1 MQRFALLMC
10 NICKIIKG
18 GKYMK
23 RTVRQ
28 LILFLLA
35 AFAALALY
43 SCKSG
48 GVTSAAKSTE
58 NTHEHTPFDGN
69 NVIEHVQEGYC
80 GNTYTTVEYNPD
92 GKTLWKRS
100 FMSTNSIEVTDMLR
114 YLNYKDEICECEPEY
129 RVYTEG
135 GCIYGVS
142 LKHGFVR
149 SDTAQ
154 VNLTEEQ
161 LAKLSKIMDAIGNM
175 TDDTVFDVN

>member
-1 MQRFALLMC
+1 ME
-10 NICKIIKG
+10 
-18 GKYMK
+18 

-35 AFAALALY
+35 AFAVLALY

-48 GVTSAAKSTE
+48 GVTAADEGRGLPTAAKSTE

-80 GNTYTTVEYNPD
+80 GNTYTTVEYKPD
-92 GKTLWKRS
+92 VEMLWKRS
-100 FMSTNSIEVTDMLR
+100 FMSTNSIAITDMLR
-114 YLNYKDEICECEPEY
+114 YLDYKDEICECEPEY

-149 SDTAQ
+149 SDNAQ